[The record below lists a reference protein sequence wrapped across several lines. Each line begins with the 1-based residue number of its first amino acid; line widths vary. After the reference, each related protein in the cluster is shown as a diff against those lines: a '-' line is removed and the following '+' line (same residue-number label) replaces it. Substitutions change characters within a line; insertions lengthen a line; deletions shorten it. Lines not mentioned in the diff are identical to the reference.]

1 MAIDLDELKGVI
13 SAKGGVA
20 KGNVFKVQLPTIDGV
35 NLTANQLNLL
45 CINANLPGRQILT
58 YDKVIGL
65 QRQKVAYGFASDDV
79 NMSFLLLNDYGVKD
93 YFEVWQSKAVDTAN
107 YQIAYKSDYTYDVT
121 ISQLKKGISFPIF
134 NQPLN
139 LPDLPSDIKALL
151 PEIGPIDLSDGE
163 IDLDLITN
171 PNVIYTCK
179 LLSAFPTTM
188 NTVQLG
194 NDQNDLIRLDVQLSY
209 TNWQSE

>member
-1 MAIDLDELKGVI
+1 MTIDLEELKGVI
-13 SAKGGVA
+13 SAKKGIA
-20 KGNVFKVQLPTIDGV
+20 RGNVFKVQLPTIDGV

-45 CINANLPGRQILT
+45 CVNVNLPGRQVLT

-93 YFEVWQSKAVDTAN
+93 YFEAWQEKAVDTNN
-107 YQIAYKSDYTYDVT
+107 YQIAYKSDYAFDVT
-121 ISQLKKGISFPIF
+121 ISQLRRGISFPIF
-134 NQPLN
+134 NKQLN

-163 IDLDLITN
+163 IDLDFVTKEK
-171 PNVIYTCK
+171 VVYTCK
-179 LLSAFPTTM
+179 LLSAFPTSM

-194 NDQNDLIRLDVQLSY
+194 NDQTDVIRLDVQLSY